1 MLYFLQESASE
12 QGFLAQLQ
20 EALSPDLF
28 TSWEFWAILSGLL
41 LIGEALTAGFLL
53 GAFLP
58 GTVLAC
64 LAAVSGWGMET
75 QLAGFSLGTLVGLA
89 LLRPLVLRK
98 LAAAG
103 TPSNVDAL
111 LGASAVVTE
120 AIAYG
125 EVGRVKVRNE
135 EWRARCD
142 LPIESGARVRV
153 VSVSGNTLEVT
164 PQ

>member
-20 EALSPDLF
+20 EALTPDLF
-28 TSWEFWAILSGLL
+28 TSWEFWAILSGIL

-58 GTVLAC
+58 GTILAC
-64 LAAVSGWGMET
+64 VAAVSGWGMET

-89 LLRPLVLRK
+89 LLRPIVLRK
-98 LAAAG
+98 LASEAV
-103 TPSNVDAL
+103 PSNVDAL
-111 LGASAVVTE
+111 LGASAIVTE
-120 AIAYG
+120 AIAVG
-125 EVGRVKVRNE
+125 AVGRVKVSNE

-142 LPIESGARVRV
+142 SALESGVQVRV
-153 VSVSGNTLEVT
+153 VSVSGNTLKVT

>member
-1 MLYFLQESASE
+1 MLYFLQEPASE

-20 EALSPDLF
+20 EALTPDLF
-28 TSWEFWAILSGLL
+28 TSWEFWAILSGVL

-58 GTVLAC
+58 GTILAC

-89 LLRPLVLRK
+89 MLRPLVLRK
-98 LAAAG
+98 LASGG

-120 AIAYG
+120 AIELGA
-125 EVGRVKVRNE
+125 VGRVKVSNE
-135 EWRARCD
+135 EWRARCATA
-142 LPIESGARVRV
+142 IESGAHVRV
-153 VSVSGNTLEVT
+153 ISVSGNTLEVT

>member
-12 QGFLAQLQ
+12 QGFLAQVQ
-20 EALSPDLF
+20 EALTPDLF
-28 TSWEFWAILSGLL
+28 TSWEFWAIMTGLL

-98 LAAAG
+98 LAADG

-111 LGASAVVTE
+111 LGASAIVTE
-120 AIAYG
+120 AIPAG
-125 EVGRVKVRNE
+125 EVGRVKVSNE

-142 LPIESGARVRV
+142 SAIESGTHVRV
-153 VSVSGNTLEVT
+153 ISVSGNTLEVT

>member
-28 TSWEFWAILSGLL
+28 TSWEFWAILSGIL
-41 LIGEALTAGFLL
+41 LIGETLTAGFLL

-58 GTVLAC
+58 GTILAC

-89 LLRPLVLRK
+89 LLRPIVLRK
-98 LAAAG
+98 LAADG
-103 TPSNVDAL
+103 EPSNVDAL
-111 LGASAVVTE
+111 LGAAAVVTE
-120 AIAYG
+120 SIAEG
-125 EVGRVKVRNE
+125 AVGRVKVSNE
-135 EWRARCD
+135 EWRARCASA
-142 LPIESGARVRV
+142 IESGTQVRV
-153 VSVSGNTLEVT
+153 ISISGNTLEVT

>member
-1 MLYFLQESASE
+1 MLYLLQESASE

-20 EALSPDLF
+20 EALTPDLF
-28 TSWEFWAILSGLL
+28 TSWEFWAILSGVL

-89 LLRPLVLRK
+89 LLRPMVMRK
-98 LAAAG
+98 LAADA
-103 TPSNVDAL
+103 TPSNVSAL
-111 LGASAVVTE
+111 LGASAIVTE
-120 AIAYG
+120 SIPQG
-125 EVGRVKVRNE
+125 QVGRVKVSNE

-142 LPIESGARVRV
+142 ASLEAGAQVRV